1 MKLYD
6 TIIIGAG
13 AAGLTAAIYTCRKK
27 MSTLVLSS
35 DIGGQ
40 TNLTNHIENYPGVD
54 ACPGPDL
61 MKKFEEQ
68 AKLFGAEIILS
79 KATKIE
85 KKKDEFIVFAGDN
98 TYETK
103 TLILA
108 FGKVHKSLNI
118 PGEEK
123 FFGRGVSTCATCD
136 APLFKNKIAAVIGGG
151 NAAVEAALELSA
163 IAKKVYL
170 VHRRDKFRADEI
182 SVEKVRSDRK
192 IELVLSNIPFE
203 IKGDKFVKSLIVQN
217 ANTKEQKELLVD
229 GVFVEI
235 GYELDTGIVKHLVK
249 LTDKNEIITDRAG
262 KTSDSA
268 IFAAGDVSITPFKQT
283 VISAGEGAVAALSC
297 HRYLTS
303 GKESS
308 LDWGK

>member
-235 GYELDTGIVKHLVK
+235 GYELDTGIVK